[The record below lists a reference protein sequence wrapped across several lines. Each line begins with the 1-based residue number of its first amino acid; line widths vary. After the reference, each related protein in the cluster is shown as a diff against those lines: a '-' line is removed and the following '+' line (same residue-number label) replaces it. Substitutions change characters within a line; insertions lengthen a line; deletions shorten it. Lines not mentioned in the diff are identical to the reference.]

1 MKNKKIASVIRQICP
16 EKVEDMEQMREM
28 LEQLDD
34 QQRAYIFGAIQMGLL
49 IGNMKKEKTA

>member
-1 MKNKKIASVIRQICP
+1 MKNKKSASAIRQICP

-49 IGNMKKEKTA
+49 IGKKKGDQA

>member
-1 MKNKKIASVIRQICP
+1 MKKNKNASVIRQICP

-49 IGNMKKEKTA
+49 INMKKEKTA

>member
-1 MKNKKIASVIRQICP
+1 
-16 EKVEDMEQMREM
+16 MEQMREM

-34 QQRAYIFGAIQMGLL
+34 KQRAYIFGAIQMGLL

>member
-1 MKNKKIASVIRQICP
+1 MKNKKSASVIRQICP

-34 QQRAYIFGAIQMGLL
+34 QQRAYILGAIQMGLL